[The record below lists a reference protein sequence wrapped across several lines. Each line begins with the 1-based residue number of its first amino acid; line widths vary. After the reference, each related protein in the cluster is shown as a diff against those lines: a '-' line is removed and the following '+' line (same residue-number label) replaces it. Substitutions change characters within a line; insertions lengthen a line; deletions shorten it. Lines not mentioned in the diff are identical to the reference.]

1 MKKIAAIFLI
11 AGLLL
16 LACGGGEDTASQP
29 DETDSQAVTEGQD
42 TAVEET
48 PIETAPP
55 PLYPEGT
62 LDPSQIT
69 ADTPVSVV
77 ALFESYFVWDGKKV
91 TLEGYP
97 RIPYIDTMI
106 VEDELELVAEP
117 GDREALAT
125 ISFTDYPGITVR
137 SDQLVTVSGTIEY
150 YWTGDIQLVDGVI
163 IEDAP
168 PAQSGI
174 VTSPYV
180 YDGDTPI
187 LAGEFFDMFNVWSGR
202 EIIVDGNYHSTT
214 TSTTSYGVTVRVD
227 LSDPNDTYS
236 KYVACE
242 MLEEIP
248 EGTDSLMVANRE
260 GTQIRGTVEGESFS
274 MVGLVNCQLVNR

>member
-11 AGLLL
+11 TGLLL
-16 LACGGGEDTASQP
+16 LACGGGEDPASQP
-29 DETDSQAVTEGQD
+29 DTDSSAEVAEGQD
-42 TAVEET
+42 TPIEET
-48 PIETAPP
+48 PLEVAPP

-62 LDPSQIT
+62 LDPELIT
-69 ADTPVSVV
+69 ADTPVNVV
-77 ALFESYFVWDGKKV
+77 ALFEAYFAWDGKKV

-125 ISFTDYPGITVR
+125 IAFTDFPDITVR
-137 SDQLVTVSGTIEY
+137 SDQPVTVSGTVEY
-150 YWTGDIQLVDGVI
+150 YWTGDLQLADGAI

-168 PAQSGI
+168 AAQSGI

-180 YDGDTPI
+180 YDGETPI
-187 LAGEFFDMFNVWSGR
+187 LIGEFFDMFNVWSGR
-202 EIIVDGNYHSTT
+202 EIIVQGNYHSTT

-242 MLEEIP
+242 MTEEIP
-248 EGTDSLMVANRE
+248 AGIDSIMLANRE

>member
-1 MKKIAAIFLI
+1 MKKIAAILLMT
-11 AGLLL
+11 GLLL
-16 LACGGGEDTASQP
+16 LACGGGEEPASQP
-29 DETDSQAVTEGQD
+29 DEADSQTVAEGQD
-42 TAVEET
+42 TPIEET
-48 PIETAPP
+48 HVETAPP

-62 LDPSQIT
+62 LDPSLIT
-69 ADTPVSVV
+69 ATTPVNVV
-77 ALFESYFVWDGKKV
+77 ALYEAYFAWDGTQV

-106 VEDELELVAEP
+106 VEDELELVAQP

-125 ISFTDYPGITVR
+125 ITFTDFPGVTVR
-137 SDQLVTVSGTIEY
+137 TDQLVTVSGIVEY
-150 YWTGDIQLVDGVI
+150 YWTGDLQLVDGAI

-168 PAQSGI
+168 QAQSGI

-180 YDGDTPI
+180 YDGETPI
-187 LAGEFFDMFNVWSGR
+187 LISEFFDMFNIWSDR
-202 EIIVDGNYHSTT
+202 EIIVEGNYHSST

-242 MLEEIP
+242 MTEEIP
-248 EGTDSLMVANRE
+248 EETNAIMIENRQ

>member
-1 MKKIAAIFLI
+1 MKQIAAVFLI
-11 AGLLL
+11 AGLILS
-16 LACGGGEDTASQP
+16 ACGGEEDSASQP
-29 DETDSQAVTEGQD
+29 DTDSSPEVAEGQD
-42 TAVEET
+42 TPIEET
-48 PIETAPP
+48 PVEVAPP

-62 LDPSQIT
+62 LDPSLIT
-69 ADTPVSVV
+69 ANTPVNVV
-77 ALFESYFVWDGKKV
+77 ALYEAYFAWDGKEV

-106 VEDELELVAEP
+106 VEDELELVAQP

-125 ISFTDYPGITVR
+125 ITFTDFPGVTVR
-137 SDQLVTVSGTIEY
+137 TDQLVTVSGTVEY
-150 YWTGDIQLVDGVI
+150 YWTGDLQLVDGAI

-168 PAQSGI
+168 QAQSGI

-180 YDGDTPI
+180 YDRETPI
-187 LAGEFFDMFNVWSGR
+187 LISEFFDMFNVWSGR
-202 EIIVDGNYHSTT
+202 EIIVEGNYHSTT
-214 TSTTSYGVTVRVD
+214 TSTTSYGVTERVD

-242 MLEEIP
+242 MTEEIP
-248 EGTDSLMVANRE
+248 EETNTIMVENRQ
-260 GTQIRGTVEGESFS
+260 GTQIRGTIEGESFS